1 MSRQRYATLIA
12 TLAVTTLVACTGGG
26 PEAVS
31 TRIALQDNWQVTAAT
46 SVDATGKEIASPGFA
61 TTDWTPA
68 RIPSTPMAA
77 LVANGDIPDPY
88 FDRALEKVPA
98 EQFDSPWWYRTEF
111 EVDDPPAAGARL
123 EFEGINYRA
132 DVWLNGRQVAYQEE
146 IVGAFRMFDLDV
158 SDALVEGTNALA
170 VLVHP
175 PQPGDPTIGFVDWNP
190 LPPDRNM
197 GLWRPVILRL
207 TQGVTLDRVFVSS
220 DVNLD
225 TLDEATLTIEATLR
239 NQTEYDV
246 EPVLSGQVSG
256 GIEVSAAVPLAP
268 GEARRIRFSA
278 DDYPMLRIEQPDLW
292 WPNGMGEPNLYELA
306 LDVTVDGSVSDRAD
320 VTFGIRHVD
329 DYVTDEGYRGYTI
342 NGREFLMRGGGWVD
356 DMLLIEDPVKIEDQ
370 LRYVQHMNLNT
381 IRLEGFWGNTKTL
394 YDLADRL
401 GIMIMVGWSCQWEW
415 ENYLGTPADEFG
427 GIKSPE
433 QMRLVARSL
442 ADQVRWLRN
451 HPSIVVWVLAS
462 DMLPRPELERQY
474 SEQLDATD
482 TTRPSLTACSTR
494 VSEVSGPTGVKM
506 NGPYDWVSPNYW
518 YLDTERGGAYG
529 FNTET
534 GPGPQP
540 PPAASM
546 RRMLP
551 EANWWPPDEMWD
563 YHSGRNEF
571 NTIDRYEAA
580 LRARYGD
587 VDDLDAFSQIAQVAN
602 YEAMRAMFES
612 FSIRRPQTTGL
623 IQWMLNSAWPELYWQ
638 LYDLSLIHI

>member
-1 MSRQRYATLIA
+1 
-12 TLAVTTLVACTGGG
+12 
-26 PEAVS
+26 
-31 TRIALQDNWQVTAAT
+31 
-46 SVDATGKEIASPGFA
+46 
-61 TTDWTPA
+61 
-68 RIPSTPMAA
+68 
-77 LVANGDIPDPY
+77 
-88 FDRALEKVPA
+88 
-98 EQFDSPWWYRTEF
+98 
-111 EVDDPPAAGARL
+111 
-123 EFEGINYRA
+123 
-132 DVWLNGRQVAYQEE
+132 
-146 IVGAFRMFDLDV
+146 
-158 SDALVEGTNALA
+158 
-170 VLVHP
+170 
-175 PQPGDPTIGFVDWNP
+175 
-190 LPPDRNM
+190 
-197 GLWRPVILRL
+197 
-207 TQGVTLDRVFVSS
+207 
-220 DVNLD
+220 
-225 TLDEATLTIEATLR
+225 
-239 NQTEYDV
+239 
-246 EPVLSGQVSG
+246 
-256 GIEVSAAVPLAP
+256 
-268 GEARRIRFSA
+268 
-278 DDYPMLRIEQPDLW
+278 
-292 WPNGMGEPNLYELA
+292 
-306 LDVTVDGSVSDRAD
+306 
-320 VTFGIRHVD
+320 
-329 DYVTDEGYRGYTI
+329 
-342 NGREFLMRGGGWVD
+342 
-356 DMLLIEDPVKIEDQ
+356 
-370 LRYVQHMNLNT
+370 
-381 IRLEGFWGNTKTL
+381 
-394 YDLADRL
+394 
-401 GIMIMVGWSCQWEW
+401 
-415 ENYLGTPADEFG
+415 
-427 GIKSPE
+427 
-433 QMRLVARSL
+433 MRLVARSL

-638 LYDLSLIHI
+638 LYDYFLVPNGAFYGARDGSRPVNIAYDYADRGVVIVNETKAPLENVTAQLRVFDLESQLLVEAALTADVAPETVEAALTVPPLGEVAGNAYFVDLRLVSADGEQLASSLYWLSTQPDVPDWDASEWFWTPMAEFADLQGLQSLPETEVEVKHSFAADGSRVDVELHNPGDRIAFFIELAVEQESSGHLAAPILWSDNYVTLMPGESRSVSAEIPAHALAGENPVFRYSGINVQGD